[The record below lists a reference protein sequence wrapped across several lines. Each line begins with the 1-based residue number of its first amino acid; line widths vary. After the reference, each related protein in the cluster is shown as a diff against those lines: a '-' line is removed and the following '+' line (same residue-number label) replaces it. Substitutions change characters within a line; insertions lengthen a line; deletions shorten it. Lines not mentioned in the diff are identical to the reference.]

1 MFTEERIK
9 LIFKINI
16 FLITFLVIIIL
27 FPLALSKYET
37 TATGNIQSNIA
48 FYLAKAGY
56 QTNNIKLTE
65 LKPSPNPYVY
75 TFTVGN
81 QDGTK
86 ISEVDIE
93 YTLKIITTTNL
104 PLRYLLYKNEDYQSN
119 ESTNLVTNNNTVIE
133 PDDDGTYFKTITFNK
148 EELLYTT
155 PKTNNYTLVIY
166 YDETDKNSK
175 YQDTVESIRI
185 VVDSRQ
191 IID

>member
-1 MFTEERIK
+1 MFTERRIK
-9 LIFKINI
+9 LISKINT
-16 FLITFLVIIIL
+16 FLIAFLVMIIL
-27 FPLALSKYET
+27 FPMALSKYET
-37 TATGNIQSNIA
+37 TATGNINSNIA
-48 FYLAKAGY
+48 FYLNKTGY

-93 YTLKIITTTNL
+93 YTVKIVTTTNL
-104 PLRYLLYKNEDYQSN
+104 PLRYLLYENEDYQSN
-119 ESTNLVTNNNTVIE
+119 SSTNLVTSNNTVTAA
-133 PDDDGTYFKTITFNK
+133 DDDGTYFKTISLNQ
-148 EELLYTT
+148 EQLLYTV

-166 YDETDKNSK
+166 YDETDKSSK
-175 YQDTVESIRI
+175 YQDTIESIRI
-185 VVDSRQ
+185 IVDSRQ